1 MDVSIVIPTYNG
13 ASRLPL
19 VLEKLQLQTGLE
31 SIAGEILVI
40 DNHSTDNTAEII
52 RSCQENWNG
61 SFSLRYYFES
71 RPGVAFARQRGVREA
86 RGESIAFLDDDNL
99 PAPNWI
105 SAVYSFGKSHPK
117 AGAYGGRIVGDFEVA
132 PPENFEKIAQFL
144 AIRDHGS
151 QPRLFEPEKLRLPP
165 SAGLVV
171 RRAAW
176 LNSVPA
182 ECALTGPRGTT
193 LMRGEDYEI
202 LLHLH
207 KRGWE
212 IWYNPEM
219 TIHHAIP
226 AKRLTRDYLLPL
238 ARKTGLVT
246 CHLRMILAGDRQ
258 KPWILPR
265 TLFGNL
271 KRIIFHI
278 LQYRQNCYREVTVAF
293 EFEFFWGGFLSP
305 FYYLQQISKIKS

>member
-19 VLEKLQLQTGLE
+19 VLEKLQSQTGIE

-40 DNHSTDNTAEII
+40 DNNSTDNTAEIT
-52 RSCQENWNG
+52 RSFQENWHC
-61 SFSLRYYFES
+61 SFPLRYYFEP

-86 RGESIAFLDDDNL
+86 SGDSIAFLDDDNL
-99 PAPNWI
+99 PIANWI
-105 SAVYSFGKSHPK
+105 SAVHSFGKSHPK
-117 AGAYGGRIVGDFEVA
+117 AGAYGGRIIGDLEID

-151 QPRLFEPEKLRLPP
+151 QPRLFEPERLRLPP

-171 RRAAW
+171 RRSAW
-176 LNSVPA
+176 LDSVPP
-182 ECALTGPRGTT
+182 ECALTGPRGAA

-202 LLHLH
+202 LLYLH

-226 AKRLTRDYLLPL
+226 RQRLTRDYLLPL

-246 CHLRMILAGDRQ
+246 CHLRVILASDRE
-258 KPWILPR
+258 KPSILLR
-265 TLFGNL
+265 TLFGNF
-271 KRIIFHI
+271 KRIIFHF
-278 LQYRQNCYREVTVAF
+278 LKYRQHFYRDVTIAF

-305 FYYLQQISKIKS
+305 LYYLQQISKIKS